1 MNQPT
6 PEPVPASPQPRAP
19 ARGDARTGPPNDTR
33 AGRQQTR
40 LQAIVGNEPIIRW
53 SRGWVSREVRL
64 HVLLA
69 ARTLDFLVLTD
80 RSLMLVT
87 TGFLSRRPR
96 RLVYAAN
103 LDTIFVSDESVPRGG
118 RRLRIVSKSGH
129 PLWIELG
136 ATSEQKAF
144 AAALVARSRPVQP

>member
-6 PEPVPASPQPRAP
+6 PEPVPTSPQARTP
-19 ARGDARTGPPNDTR
+19 ARGDERTDPPTDTR
-33 AGRQQTR
+33 AGRQEIR
-40 LQAIVGNEPIIRW
+40 LQSIVGNESIIRW
-53 SRGWVSREVRL
+53 SHGWVSREVPL
-64 HVLLA
+64 HGLLA

-87 TGFLSRRPR
+87 TGFFSRRPR

-103 LDTIFVSDESVPRGG
+103 LDAIFVSDESVPRGG
-118 RRLRIVSKSGH
+118 RRLRVVSKSGH
-129 PLWIELG
+129 ALWIELG
-136 ATSEQKAF
+136 PTSEQKAF